1 LIIGRI
7 TSCNIMGPSEGALFG
22 MGNPLLD
29 LSVSLEGIVGSV
41 FLKKYGLESN
51 NAILA
56 EKEHVP
62 MYEEM
67 AGAFEVEYIA
77 GGATQ
82 NAIRVA
88 QWLLGQKKSCTY
100 FGCIGNDKFGKVLQS
115 KADEDGVNAVYQIH
129 PEEATGTCA
138 VVCTEGGTKRS
149 LVANLASANLFT
161 IDHVNMEKN
170 WKCVQKANL
179 FYIAGFFLTV
189 SPPSIMKV
197 AKHACDNNKIF
208 TMNLSA
214 PFLCQFFKEPM
225 LAAMPYI
232 DILFGNESE
241 AATFAKENQLG
252 TEDVKEIAKKIAE
265 MPKINQNRKRMVV
278 FTQGDLPIVVCQ
290 EGEIS
295 EFPVAS
301 LSASEMVDTNG
312 AGDAFVGGFLAHLVK
327 GKSVVECVELGQRA
341 AKMIIGRSGCTF
353 PSDVPKEI
361 KAVL

>member
-1 LIIGRI
+1 
-7 TSCNIMGPSEGALFG
+7 MSEGVLFG

-29 LSVSLEGIVGSV
+29 LSVSLEGIVGTV
-41 FLKKYGLESN
+41 FLRKYGLEAN

-56 EKEHVP
+56 GKEHVP

-67 AGAFEVEYIA
+67 ADAFEVDYIA

-82 NAIRVA
+82 NSIRVA

-115 KADEDGVNAVYQIH
+115 KAAEDGVNAVYQIH

-138 VVCTEGGTKRS
+138 VVCTEGGKKRS

-161 IDHVNMEKN
+161 IDHVNLDKN
-170 WKCVQKANL
+170 WKCVQKANVY
-179 FYIAGFFLTV
+179 YIAGFFLTV

-197 AKHACDNNKIF
+197 AKRACDNNKIF

-225 LAAMPYI
+225 MAAMPYI

-241 AATFAKENQLG
+241 AATFAKEHNLG
-252 TEDVKEIAKKIAE
+252 TEDIKEIAGKIAE
-265 MPKINQNRKRMVV
+265 MPKANKNRSRMVV
-278 FTQGDLPIVVCQ
+278 FTQGDLPIIVCQ
-290 EGEIS
+290 DGRIL
-295 EFPVAS
+295 EFSVPA
-301 LSASEMVDTNG
+301 LAPSEMVDTNG
-312 AGDAFVGGFLAHLVK
+312 AGDAFVGGFLAQLVK
-327 GKSVVECVELGQRA
+327 GKPIESCVELGKRA

-353 PSDVPKEI
+353 PADIPKEI
-361 KAVL
+361 KAAL